1 MLTEQDIQK
10 QRQLN
15 LLDNDLPALRCL
27 NQDYK
32 GDLSNLLFD
41 LDYYAKLPEAQR
53 AFNALDTVEF
63 TVIHNETI
71 DWQVEKIRN
80 ELDRLNDEIEGELDS
95 IINDLEQDNPD
106 LDQIIGYLKHLHK
119 SNEGAFNKVDKQL
132 DKLFKTDD

>member
-32 GDLSNLLFD
+32 GDLSDLLFD
-41 LDYYAKLPEAQR
+41 LDYYAKLPEATR
-53 AFNALDTVEF
+53 AFKALDTDEF

-71 DWQVEKIRN
+71 DWQVEKIKN
-80 ELDRLNDEIEGELDS
+80 KLDNLNDDIDGELSGCIDC
-95 IINDLEQDNPD
+95 LEQANPD
-106 LDQIIGYLKHLHK
+106 IEQVVKYLKGLRK
-119 SNEGAFNKVDKQL
+119 SNERVFNEVDKQL